1 MNWCRYGLRVWLASF
16 AENLW
21 RPNDYWWPGQRSS
34 VSNTAFVAVVI
45 ANACVGVRYSRE
57 WPSGRPERSA

>member
-1 MNWCRYGLRVWLASF
+1 MNWFRYGLRACLASF
-16 AENLW
+16 AENLRRRNFW
-21 RPNDYWWPGQRSS
+21 HDQRAG
-34 VSNTAFVAVVI
+34 VRNAAFVAVVI